1 MKQTAVKYLV
11 ETIKYYMSLDI
22 SLDTILVIRTI
33 EQAEK
38 MEQEQIINAFNE
50 GNESDWSNEFGD
62 GGEQYYNETFKS
74 E

>member
-1 MKQTAVKYLV
+1 MKQTGVKYLV
-11 ETIKYYMSLDI
+11 ETIKYYMSLEI
-22 SLDTILVIRTI
+22 SLDTILVTRTI

-38 MEQEQIINAFNE
+38 MEQEHIINAFNE
-50 GNESDWSNEFGD
+50 GNESDWSNEAGD

>member
-50 GNESDWSNEFGD
+50 GNESEWSNEFGD
-62 GGEQYYNETFKS
+62 G
-74 E
+74 

>member
-62 GGEQYYNETFKS
+62 G
-74 E
+74 